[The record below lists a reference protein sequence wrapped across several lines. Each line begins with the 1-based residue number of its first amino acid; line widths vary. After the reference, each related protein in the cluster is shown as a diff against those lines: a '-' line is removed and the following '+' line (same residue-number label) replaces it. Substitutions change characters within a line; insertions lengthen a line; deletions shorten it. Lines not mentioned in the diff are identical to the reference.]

1 MISVRD
7 EGDGPAVLLLHAF
20 PCDASMWDGQVGPIT
35 AAGFR
40 VLVPDLPGFGSSP
53 LPTDPPELDYVA
65 VALAQALDERGID
78 RFALAG
84 LSLGGYLAMALL
96 RRIPTRVTALML
108 VDTKAVTDH
117 EPARRN
123 RLAVADRA
131 VSEQSTEF
139 LVEAMLP
146 ALLGESS
153 RSDRPQVVRQVKAWI
168 RNAAPQ
174 TVAWYQRAMARRP
187 DSLVDLQH
195 FAGPALVVFGEED
208 TVLSPYPEQL
218 AMVDA
223 LPDARLATVGAAG
236 HLSAV
241 EKPEAVASLMVDFL
255 RSASR

>member
-1 MISVRD
+1 MRD
-7 EGDGPAVLLLHAF
+7 EGAGPAVLLLHAF
-20 PCDASMWDGQVGPIT
+20 PCDSSLWDGQVGAIT

-53 LPTDPPELDYVA
+53 LPTDPPELDHVA
-65 VALAQALDERGID
+65 VALAEALDERGIE

-96 RRIPTRVTALML
+96 RRIPERITALML
-108 VDTKAVTDH
+108 VDTKAVTDP
-117 EPARRN
+117 EPARQN
-123 RLAVADRA
+123 RLAVADRV
-131 VSEQSTEF
+131 VSEKSTEF

-146 ALLGESS
+146 ALLGQTS
-153 RSDRPQVVRQVKAWI
+153 RSDRPDVVRQVKAWI

-195 FAGPALVVFGEED
+195 FAGPALVVYGEQD
-208 TVLSPYPEQL
+208 TVLSPYSEQL
-218 AMVDA
+218 TMVEA
-223 LPDARLATVGAAG
+223 LPDAQLAAVAAAG
-236 HLSAV
+236 HLSAA
-241 EKPEAVASLMVDFL
+241 EQPEAVAGLMVEFL